1 MNDTDIVFSYLYQR
15 TTPTKR
21 IRKATLRIIL
31 TLILSLASGSGLAC
45 QSALLDQ
52 NFRRL
57 ASTEEVNLCE
67 AYSGEVVLV
76 VNTASK
82 CGNTP
87 QYDGLEKLYEEYG
100 DEGLVVLG
108 FPSND
113 FFGQEPGEEREIQ
126 EFCRLTYGVK
136 FPMFEK
142 TSVKKKDAHPFFVA
156 LANSLGTYPKWNFHK
171 YLIGRNGELITD
183 FSPRTQPYDKI
194 LIKNIEK
201 ALQK

>member
-1 MNDTDIVFSYLYQR
+1 M
-15 TTPTKR
+15 
-21 IRKATLRIIL
+21 RIIL
-31 TLILSLASGSGLAC
+31 TLILSLAVGSALAC

-67 AYSGEVVLV
+67 AYTGKVLLV

-100 DEGLVVLG
+100 NEGLVVLG

-113 FFGQEPGEEREIQ
+113 FFGQEPGAEEEIQ

-142 TSVKKKDAHPFFVA
+142 TTVKKKDAHPFFAA
-156 LANSLGTYPKWNFHK
+156 LAISSGTYPKWNFHK
-171 YLIGRNGELITD
+171 YLIGRDGELITD
-183 FSPRTQPYDKI
+183 FSPRTQPYDKN
-194 LIKNIEK
+194 LIETIEK
-201 ALQK
+201 ALRK